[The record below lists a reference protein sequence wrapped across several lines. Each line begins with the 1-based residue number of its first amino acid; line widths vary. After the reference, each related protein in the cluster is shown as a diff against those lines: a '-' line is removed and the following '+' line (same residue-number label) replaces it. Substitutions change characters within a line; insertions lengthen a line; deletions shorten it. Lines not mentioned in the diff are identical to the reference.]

1 MQQLRSRLSRAAEDV
16 EDAKQK
22 ALQPTA
28 ATGTVDAA
36 GGAANNANVPAVV
49 GASAGA
55 GAGAGGG
62 GGGGKARATST
73 LPANVP
79 GYTCAGRRLEYE
91 RHSKDAAGNVLMCP
105 FNAENYDNWVEM
117 PPLCDY
123 LSLECLGNGNY
134 RSAHIFGASALAI
147 ARCCAEC
154 CACGGVALPV
164 WAVWVEVVCRVRAA
178 VLFVRVMGKSSC
190 LFVYVSGSLF
200 LACVCAHD

>member
-55 GAGAGGG
+55 GAGAGT
-62 GGGGKARATST
+62 GGKARATST